1 MLREPGTV
9 LISHSRKLLI
19 KVFAH
24 SSLCTLKNDHMV
36 RSEVKWRLNTTFLKV
51 TLCGPQGLQLDPV

>member
-24 SSLCTLKNDHMV
+24 TLCTLKNDHMV
-36 RSEVKWRLNTTFLKV
+36 RSKVKWRLNSTLLKV
-51 TLCGPQGLQLDPV
+51 TLCGPQGLQVDPV